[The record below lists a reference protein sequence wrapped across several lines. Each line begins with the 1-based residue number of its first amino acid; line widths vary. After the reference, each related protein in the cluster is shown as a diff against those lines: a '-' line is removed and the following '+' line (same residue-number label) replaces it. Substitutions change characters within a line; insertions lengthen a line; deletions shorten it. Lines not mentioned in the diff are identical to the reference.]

1 VQALTRQNTLASP
14 ATVCGIGLH
23 TGARVHLRLTGA
35 PANTGIVF
43 RRIDLE
49 GFTIEAR
56 AKNVARVSYATSLM
70 KKGVLISTTEHLL
83 SALTASGVDNAL
95 IDIDNLEVPII
106 DGSAL
111 PFWRAIQQAGL
122 KQQRARRTYVKV
134 LRPIEVVEGNRKVS
148 VFPAEQLRIT
158 CRITFSHPLIGE
170 QSMNFVPQDGGY
182 EAEIAPARTFGFV
195 EEAERLRSSGLIRG
209 GSLENAVVLTRE
221 GVMNP
226 EGLRFP
232 DEFCRHKILDLM
244 GDLALLGH
252 PLIGHVVAE
261 RAGHAMHYALVSRLL
276 RDKNAWILVDD
287 DEVER
292 RGPLARPRQAMAAPR
307 STTGH
312 KNHRTTALAPL
323 RRQSYRA
330 SAISQ
335 TRGSRVRRFSRL
347 ISKQSATEPVHSE
360 A

>member
-1 VQALTRQNTLASP
+1 MERQILRYQHTLASG

-23 TGARVHLRLTGA
+23 TGARVHLRLTRA

-43 RRIDLE
+43 RRVDLE

-70 KKGVLISTTEHLL
+70 RKGVLISTTEHLL
-83 SALTASGVDNAL
+83 SALAASGVDNAF
-95 IDIDNLEVPII
+95 IDIDNLEVPIL

-111 PFWRAIQQAGL
+111 PFCRLIQQAGL
-122 KQQRARRTYVKV
+122 KQQRARRTYIKV
-134 LRPIEVVEGNRKVS
+134 LKPVEVVEGSRRVS
-148 VFPAEQLRIT
+148 AFPGDRLHIT
-158 CRITFSHPLIGE
+158 CRIDFSHPLIGE
-170 QSMNFVPQDGGY
+170 QSMDFVPEDGGY
-182 EAEIAPARTFGFV
+182 EDEIAPARTFGFL
-195 EEAERLRSSGLIRG
+195 EEAEILRNSGLIRG

-261 RAGHAMHYALVSRLL
+261 RAGHAMHYALVSRL
-276 RDKNAWILVDD
+276 RREKNAWTLV
-287 DEVER
+287 EGTQVELPPSSFQSQR
-292 RGPLARPRQAMAAPR
+292 LEAAA
-307 STTGH
+307 
-312 KNHRTTALAPL
+312 AL
-323 RRQSYRA
+323 R
-330 SAISQ
+330 
-335 TRGSRVRRFSRL
+335 
-347 ISKQSATEPVHSE
+347 
-360 A
+360 

>member
-1 VQALTRQNTLASP
+1 MESEILTYQHTLASP
-14 ATVCGIGLH
+14 ASACGIGLH
-23 TGARVHLRLTGA
+23 TGARVHLRLTRA

-43 RRIDLE
+43 RRVDLE

-83 SALTASGVDNAL
+83 SALAASGIDNIS

-111 PFWRAIQQAGL
+111 PFWRLIQQAGL
-122 KQQRARRTYVKV
+122 KQQRARRTYIKV
-134 LRPIEVVEGNRKVS
+134 LRPVEVVEANRRVS
-148 VFPAEQLRIT
+148 VFPADQLRIT
-158 CRITFSHPLIGE
+158 CRIEFSHPLISE
-170 QSMNFVPQDGGY
+170 QSMDFVPQDGGY
-182 EAEIAPARTFGFV
+182 EAEIAPARTFGFLEEV
-195 EEAERLRSSGLIRG
+195 EILHNSGLIRG
-209 GSLENAVVLTRE
+209 GSLENAVVLTRK

-232 DEFCRHKILDLM
+232 DEFCRHKILDLI

-276 RDKNAWILVDD
+276 REKSAWTLVDCPQ
-287 DEVER
+287 VETCTSS
-292 RGPLARPRQAMAAPR
+292 RP
-307 STTGH
+307 
-312 KNHRTTALAPL
+312 
-323 RRQSYRA
+323 
-330 SAISQ
+330 
-335 TRGSRVRRFSRL
+335 
-347 ISKQSATEPVHSE
+347 SE
-360 A
+360 AFAALTGVH